1 MKQLSKSL
9 ISIAVLSA
17 SAGTLVHH
25 QVGASELSEAVASGK
40 ASINLRLRY
49 EDVSQDNAAEDASAL
64 TLRTL
69 LSYTTGTYKN
79 FSAKVEMEDNRI
91 VFGQGDFTVG
101 PTGYNPGVYSVI
113 ADPEHTELDQGY
125 VQYANDGVTV
135 KVGRQVI
142 TMDNHR
148 FIGHVGWRNDRQT
161 FDGVSFGYK
170 PSKNL
175 DVKYA
180 YISQRNRIF
189 AEAADLDAK
198 DHLLNVSYQTSVGK
212 LTGYSYMLEVD
223 NDTDNAL
230 DTFGARFTGKSKVG
244 STGILYTAEFAK
256 QSSETATTDFDA
268 DYLLLEAGAVISGI
282 TAKVAYESLGSDNGA
297 YGFSTPLATLHKFNG
312 WADLFLGT
320 PAQGLVDT
328 SFTLT
333 GKAGSGKW
341 LVSYHDFEADDA
353 SDTVDD
359 LGSEIDLQYTGTF
372 SKHYSYG
379 LKYAAYSGESGRV
392 DTDKLWLWVGAKF

>member
-1 MKQLSKSL
+1 MKTLSKSL
-9 ISIAVLSA
+9 ISIAVFSA
-17 SAGTLVHH
+17 SAGTLVRH
-25 QVGASELSEAVASGK
+25 QAGASELSEAVASGK

-79 FSAKVEMEDNRI
+79 FSAKIEMEDNRI
-91 VFGQGDFTVG
+91 VFGQGDYTVG

-198 DHLLNVSYQTSVGK
+198 DHLLNVSYQISVGK

-230 DTFGARFTGKSKVG
+230 DTIGARFTGKSKVG

-341 LVSYHDFEADDA
+341 LVSYHDFEADEA
-353 SDTVDD
+353 SDTIDD
-359 LGSEIDLQYTGTF
+359 LGSEIDLQYTGKF

>member
-9 ISIAVLSA
+9 ISVAVLSA
-17 SAGTLVHH
+17 STSTLIHH
-25 QVGASELSEAVASGK
+25 QAGASELAEAVTSGK

-49 EDVSQDNAAEDASAL
+49 EDVEQNNAAQDASAL

-91 VFGQGDFTVG
+91 VLGQGDFTVG

-161 FDGVSFGYK
+161 FDGVSFGYQ

-198 DHLLNVSYQTSVGK
+198 DHLLNVSYKTSVGK
-212 LTGYSYMLEVD
+212 LTGYSYMLQ
-223 NDTDNAL
+223 
-230 DTFGARFTGKSKVG
+230 GKIVLS
-244 STGILYTAEFAK
+244 
-256 QSSETATTDFDA
+256 
-268 DYLLLEAGAVISGI
+268 
-282 TAKVAYESLGSDNGA
+282 
-297 YGFSTPLATLHKFNG
+297 H
-312 WADLFLGT
+312 
-320 PAQGLVDT
+320 
-328 SFTLT
+328 
-333 GKAGSGKW
+333 
-341 LVSYHDFEADDA
+341 
-353 SDTVDD
+353 
-359 LGSEIDLQYTGTF
+359 
-372 SKHYSYG
+372 
-379 LKYAAYSGESGRV
+379 
-392 DTDKLWLWVGAKF
+392 